1 MRIQEF
7 ENCVGVVMPTF
18 CFGFLTHHA
27 FHSVA
32 SSAEAHAAAAH
43 SHSPSAGALPVVHLL
58 SSVDHL
64 RQALQ
69 RLVLA
74 ARVTAVFGLH
84 KRFRDFR
91 AFTSNTE
98 QAEHLPEP

>member
-7 ENCVGVVMPTF
+7 ENCVGVVLPTF
-18 CFGFLTHHA
+18 CFGFIIHHA

-32 SSAEAHAAAAH
+32 SLAEAPAAAAH
-43 SHSPSAGALPVVHLL
+43 SPSSGAGHVL
-58 SSVDHL
+58 SCVDRL

-69 RLVLA
+69 RLILA

-84 KRFRDFR
+84 KRFHDFR
-91 AFTSNTE
+91 ALASNAGGT
-98 QAEHLPEP
+98 LEP